1 MRSPLRIVI
10 VGGGPVA
17 ARLVQ
22 ELHPA
27 LEAGAVHMT
36 ILGEEPVPAYQR
48 IRLGDVASGRVD
60 GAALSLLDAQDP
72 EPAGV
77 VIRCGVTVVAL
88 DRERKTVMLDQA
100 SGAPGAPGTS
110 VPYDRLVLATGA
122 QAVIPDFPVSG
133 TVGRGI
139 SVPAAAGHRPVGVM
153 ALRDLAEARRLH
165 EAVRDAEPVVVL
177 GGGVLGVEAALAL
190 AEVGAAVTLL
200 HRGHVP
206 LGRQLD
212 PDSGRLLLRQLLAA
226 GIQVRPDC
234 GVQELEVAARA
245 QDRATAH
252 DGVPH
257 LTGIRTTQGRRIP
270 ATLLVACTGVRPR
283 DELAAA
289 AGLDTLPRGGI
300 VVDRDGRCPDD
311 SAVFAVGDCAAVLGS
326 RPSGLIGPG
335 WDQARA
341 TAGALRAE
349 SGVPEAVERDAAGRP
364 VLTSTTTPTPAPTPN
379 TTPAPTT
386 TPAPAPDAS
395 ASTGRLHPIVV
406 KSHTLSVAC
415 AGDLTADPW
424 DPHGPSV
431 STWADPGAGQYL
443 RIVTQGSRLL
453 GFVAIGLPRS
463 AAELSRHALTGTLP
477 VAERSALLAMEHA
490 AADRELGPEDV
501 LCRCSGATAGQVHE
515 AAMECATVDEVGGR
529 CGAGTGCG
537 TCRDRIEQLLAGPSA
552 RQPAGSPA

>member
-1 MRSPLRIVI
+1 MSGPLRIVV

-17 ARLVQ
+17 ARLIQ
-22 ELHPA
+22 ELRPA
-27 LEAGAVHMT
+27 LEAGAAHVT
-36 ILGEEPVPAYQR
+36 VLGEEPVPAYQR

-60 GAALSLLDAQDP
+60 GAALALLDVQD
-72 EPAGV
+72 EELAGV
-77 VIRCGVTVVAL
+77 VVRCGVRVVAL
-88 DRERKTVMLDQA
+88 DRDRKTVLLDRT
-100 SGAPGAPGTS
+100 SGTPGPS

-122 QAVIPDFPVSG
+122 HAVIPDFPVSG

-139 SVPAAAGHRPVGVM
+139 SVPAHGDGDHPVGVM
-153 ALRDLAEARRLH
+153 ALRDLGEARRLH
-165 EAVRDAEPVVVL
+165 QAVRDAEPVVVL

-206 LGRQLD
+206 LGGQLD

-234 GVQELEVAARA
+234 GVQELVVAARA
-245 QDRATAH
+245 QDRATVH

-257 LTGIRTTQGRRIP
+257 LTAIRTTQGRRIP
-270 ATLLVACTGVRPR
+270 AALLVACTGVRPR

-300 VVDRDGRCPDD
+300 VVDRNGRCPDD
-311 SAVFAVGDCAAVLGS
+311 PSVFAVGDCAAVLGS

-341 TAGALRAE
+341 AAGAFLAE
-349 SGVPEAVERDAAGRP
+349 AGVPAAVERDAAGRP
-364 VLTSTTTPTPAPTPN
+364 VLTPTPTPTPAPT
-379 TTPAPTT
+379 
-386 TPAPAPDAS
+386 
-395 ASTGRLHPIVV
+395 GRLDPIVV

-424 DPHGPSV
+424 DPQGPSV
-431 STWADPGAGQYL
+431 STWADPEAGQYL
-443 RIVTQGSRLL
+443 RIVTQGTRLL
-453 GFVAIGLPRS
+453 GFVSIGLPRS

-477 VAERSALLAMEHA
+477 VADRSALLAMEHA

-515 AAMECATVDEVGGR
+515 AAVECATVDEVGGR

-537 TCRDRIEQLLAGPSA
+537 TCRGRIEELLAGPPV
-552 RQPAGSPA
+552 RQPAGSLA

>member
-1 MRSPLRIVI
+1 MSRGPLRIVI

-22 ELHPA
+22 ELRPA
-27 LEAGAVHMT
+27 LEAGAAHVT

-60 GAALSLLDAQDP
+60 GAALSLLDAQD
-72 EPAGV
+72 EELAGIV
-77 VIRCGVTVVAL
+77 LRCGAKVVAL
-88 DRERKTVMLDQA
+88 DRDRKTAILDGT
-100 SGAPGAPGTS
+100 SGAPGAPCAS

-122 QAVIPDFPVSG
+122 QAVIPDFPISG

-139 SVPAAAGHRPVGVM
+139 SVPAAAGRRPVGVM
-153 ALRDLAEARRLH
+153 ALRDLVEARRLH
-165 EAVRDAEPVVVL
+165 QAVRDAEPVVVV

-206 LGRQLD
+206 LGAQLD

-234 GVQELEVAARA
+234 GVQELVVAARA

-257 LTGIRTTQGRRIP
+257 LTAIRTTQGRRIP

-300 VVDRDGRCPDD
+300 VVDRNGRCPDD
-311 SAVFAVGDCAAVLGS
+311 PSVYAVGDCAAVLGS
-326 RPSGLIGPG
+326 RPTGLIGPG

-341 TAGALRAE
+341 TADALRAE
-349 SGVPEAVERDAAGRP
+349 ADVPAVVERDAAGRP
-364 VLTSTTTPTPAPTPN
+364 VRNSTSTTTSTPN
-379 TTPAPTT
+379 
-386 TPAPAPDAS
+386 PDAPG
-395 ASTGRLHPIVV
+395 STGRLDPIVV

-424 DPHGPSV
+424 DPNGPSV

-477 VAERSALLAMEHA
+477 VADRSALLAMEHA
-490 AADRELGPEDV
+490 AADRELGPADV

-515 AAMECATVDEVGGR
+515 AAKECATVDEVGGR

-537 TCRDRIEQLLAGPSA
+537 TCRGRIEDLLAVPPV
-552 RQPAGSPA
+552 RQPADSRA

>member
-1 MRSPLRIVI
+1 MSRGPLRIVV

-22 ELHPA
+22 ELRPA
-27 LEAGAVHMT
+27 LEAGAAHVT

-60 GAALSLLDAQDP
+60 GAALSLLDAQDG
-72 EPAGV
+72 ELAGV
-77 VIRCGVTVVAL
+77 VVRCGVKVVAL
-88 DRERKTVMLDQA
+88 DRDRKTAILD
-100 SGAPGAPGTS
+100 GTPGAS

-133 TVGRGI
+133 SVGRGI
-139 SVPAAAGHRPVGVM
+139 SVPAAAGVRPVGVM

-165 EAVRDAEPVVVL
+165 QAVRDAEPVVVL

-206 LGRQLD
+206 LGGQLD

-234 GVQELEVAARA
+234 GVQELVVAARA
-245 QDRATAH
+245 QDRATVH

-257 LTGIRTTQGRRIP
+257 LTAIRTTQGRRIP

-300 VVDRDGRCPDD
+300 VVDRNGRCPDD
-311 SAVFAVGDCAAVLGS
+311 PSVFAVGDCAAVLGARS
-326 RPSGLIGPG
+326 SGLIGPG

-341 TAGALRAE
+341 AAGALRTEA
-349 SGVPEAVERDAAGRP
+349 GVPEAVERDAAGRP
-364 VLTSTTTPTPAPTPN
+364 VPRPTPG
-379 TTPAPTT
+379 TPA
-386 TPAPAPDAS
+386 
-395 ASTGRLHPIVV
+395 STSRLDPIVV

-424 DPHGPSV
+424 DPQGPSV
-431 STWADPGAGQYL
+431 STWADPVAGQYL

-477 VAERSALLAMEHA
+477 VADRSALLATEHA

-537 TCRDRIEQLLAGPSA
+537 TCRGRIEALLAGPPV
-552 RQPAGSPA
+552 RLPAGSLA